1 MREKVRVLIIE
12 DKDALAADA
21 QREIEDAFEESDEIE
36 VEVSVE
42 TDFDAGFAKF
52 SRGDSDVVV
61 LDVRRDSPDP
71 SPDDEAAGHAVYL
84 NIKDARFA
92 PVIFWTALPD
102 SVRHE
107 EMPPLVTVV
116 TKDDTDKLPAAIQAA
131 VASRALTTISG
142 IEQHV
147 ATVLRKHMWTELA
160 PNWTEYTEGADSEVI
175 AQILLSRL
183 ARVLDDRREGALTAR
198 PSHRYIYP
206 PTSEVHAPGDILR
219 GADQTWWVT
228 LTPACDFA
236 QKKVGFVLLAHAVP
250 LEEHPKYRA
259 WKDEYTDEKN
269 QGKAEYNRGKAEWNT
284 LRQDILTS
292 TRGRFHYLPSFRDIP
307 DLVIDLEDVRAE
319 SGSDLSGYVPI
330 ASLSSPFAESLL
342 IQHSHHRGRIGVPDL
357 DSELIKQ
364 RLRGG
369 L

>member
-21 QREIEDAFEESDEIE
+21 RREIEDAFEESDEIE

-42 TDFDAGFAKF
+42 TDFDEGFAKF
-52 SRGDSDVVV
+52 SRGESDVVV

-92 PVIFWTALPD
+92 PVVFWTALPET
-102 SVRHE
+102 VLHE
-107 EMPPLVTVV
+107 QMAPLVTVV

-131 VASRALTTISG
+131 VASRAVITISG

-160 PNWTEYTEGADSEVI
+160 PNWAEYTEAADSPGI
-175 AQILLSRL
+175 AQVLLSRL
-183 ARVLDDRREGALTAR
+183 SRVLEEDSEQSLTAD

-206 PTSEVHAPGDILR
+206 PASTRRAPGDLLR
-219 GADQTWWVT
+219 ASDATWWVI

-236 QKKVGFVLLAHAVP
+236 QDKFEFALLAKADDLGLNP
-250 LEEHPKYRA
+250 RFQKWSTSRSKAAWNELERHV
-259 WKDEYTDEKN
+259 
-269 QGKAEYNRGKAEWNT
+269 
-284 LRQDILTS
+284 LTA
-292 TRGRFHYLPSFRDIP
+292 TQGRFYYLPAFRDIP
-307 DLVIDLEDVRAE
+307 DLVLDLENVRAVTAE
-319 SGSDLSGYVPI
+319 ALDVMSPV
-330 ASLSSPFAESLL
+330 ASLVSPFSEGLL
-342 IQHSHHRGRIGVPDL
+342 VQHSQYRGRIGVPDL
-357 DSELIKQ
+357 DSNRVKQ
-364 RLRGG
+364 RLSGG
-369 L
+369 QSTGD